1 MVSALEAARKAARK
15 AIEKTYYTGLCSVV
29 ERRNVRDEQTKITHK
44 SEVTVIENQPCKLS
58 FEKLDATAQ
67 TETAASLTQGTKLF
81 LPPNVEIKAGSK
93 IIVEQDGVKNAY
105 SASGVPA
112 VYPTHQEIILAL
124 FERWA

>member
-29 ERRNVRDEQTKITHK
+29 ERRDVRDEQTKITHK

-67 TETAASLTQGTKLF
+67 TETQALRKAQSYFSPRMWKSRQDQRSLW
-81 LPPNVEIKAGSK
+81 SK
-93 IIVEQDGVKNAY
+93 TE
-105 SASGVPA
+105 
-112 VYPTHQEIILAL
+112 
-124 FERWA
+124 